1 MLAKVRDRNVIT
13 IPSEIIKAAGI
24 KPGDDV
30 EIIME
35 ADGSIRLVPVLVIP
49 KDQAWFY
56 SEHWQKAMVEA
67 SKEASSG
74 KIKTYDSPE
83 DFFTLV
89 ENEME

>member
-1 MLAKVRDRNVIT
+1 MLAKVRDRNIVT

-56 SEHWQKAMVEA
+56 SEHWQKGMAEA
-67 SKEASSG
+67 SKEVSSG
-74 KIKTYDSPE
+74 KIITYDSPE

-89 ENEME
+89 ENEKE

>member
-1 MLAKVRDRNVIT
+1 MLAKIRDRNIIT

-35 ADGSIRLVPVLVIP
+35 TDGSIRLVPVLVIP
-49 KDQAWFY
+49 KEQAWFY
-56 SEHWQKAMVEA
+56 SEHWQKGMAEA
-67 SKEASSG
+67 SKEVSSG
-74 KIKTYDSPE
+74 KIITYDSPE